1 MVVGNTFLCSPLFW
15 GNDPIWSHL
24 TIVVFRWIE
33 SIHKNTDSTH
43 FPAGLFCLLVCLTT
57 GSILISDIRIAARL
71 EHVRQKFRQEIPEDA
86 DDATMNAY
94 CNLSW
99 PTSWFL
105 SRSTGWQNDRCV
117 VWMGG
122 AEGYSNQ
129 ILSMLRAY
137 ELVRPRKLLLVPM
150 ATEHATEPECLNKAM
165 FFQRSFPR
173 EVEGVMYMLTL

>member
-1 MVVGNTFLCSPLFW
+1 M
-15 GNDPIWSHL
+15 
-24 TIVVFRWIE
+24 
-33 SIHKNTDSTH
+33 
-43 FPAGLFCLLVCLTT
+43 LVCLTT

-105 SRSTGWQNDRCV
+105 SRTTGWQNDRCV

-150 ATEHATEPECLNKAM
+150 ATEHATEPECLNKAIV
-165 FFQRSFPR
+165 FSGRQRKMVRSQCFPSCICQHFSHFCWR
-173 EVEGVMYMLTL
+173 GSERCSSCFSQNISAMP